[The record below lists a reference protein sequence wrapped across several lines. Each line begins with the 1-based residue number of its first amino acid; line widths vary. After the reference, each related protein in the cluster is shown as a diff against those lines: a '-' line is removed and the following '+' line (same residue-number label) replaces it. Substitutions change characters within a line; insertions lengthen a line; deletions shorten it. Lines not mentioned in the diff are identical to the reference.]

1 LEKRVWNVSDLDG
14 CEVFS
19 LEGERLGVLSDVIP
33 SGSNDIWVV
42 RSGPPEQKEIL
53 IPALAS
59 VVTEVDMVRRRIV
72 VALPPGLKEIY
83 DA

>member
-1 LEKRVWNVSDLDG
+1 
-14 CEVFS
+14 
-19 LEGERLGVLSDVIP
+19 
-33 SGSNDIWVV
+33 
-42 RSGPPEQKEIL
+42 
-53 IPALAS
+53 